1 MNRIVLIATLFFAL
15 GAANPGQWIP
25 LFDGKTLNGWRMEG
39 KAGWKVEG
47 GAILGR
53 QGPGNTGGD
62 LYTERQWSDFELEAE
77 FQMSSP
83 GNSGIWFR
91 VSAAQPG
98 YQVDFIDEAA
108 WPNVYSGSL
117 YCMGK
122 GFLVKNSDPDTI
134 RKTGWNR
141 VRLVVVGDSIT
152 VAMNGTMVVK
162 TNDAT
167 FPNSG
172 SIGIQTHQGK
182 GVNGMEVRVRN
193 IRIRPLDVAERG

>member
-1 MNRIVLIATLFFAL
+1 VNHIILIAILFFPL
-15 GAANPGQWIP
+15 CAANPGQWIR

-39 KAGWKVEG
+39 KADWKVEG

-53 QGPGNTGGD
+53 QGPGNKGGD
-62 LYTERQWSDFELEAE
+62 LYTEQQWGDFELEAE

-122 GFLVKNSDPDTI
+122 GFLVKNSDPATI
-134 RKTGWNR
+134 RKTGWNKM
-141 VRLVVVGDSIT
+141 RLVVVGNSIT
-152 VAMNGTMVVK
+152 VVMNGTTVVK

-167 FPNSG
+167 FPKSG
-172 SIGIQTHQGK
+172 SIGIQTHPGK
-182 GVNGMEVRVRN
+182 DVNGMEVRVRN
-193 IRIRPLDVAERG
+193 IRIRPLDEAKRV